1 MPLLGF
7 TAFLN
12 PNLPVVSPTGGL
24 KYKGTTGFITCYSNL
39 RFGADGVEYLN
50 NIGLANNFSY
60 SIGNWLESGDASN
73 VWIEYTITGGTPGTL
88 NGHDPGSGRLQM
100 NVDRDFGHV
109 KTIFGMGDVTFT
121 LDFYNAEA
129 GGNLLD
135 SVSYTLRA
143 NVETL

>member
-12 PNLPVVSPTGGL
+12 PHLPEVSPTGGL
-24 KYKGTTGFITCYSNL
+24 KAKSTTGFATCFSNL

-50 NIGLANNFSY
+50 NIGLADNFVT
-60 SIGNWLESGDASN
+60 SIGPWLDSGLAEN
-73 VWIEYTITGGTPGTL
+73 VWIEYTITGGDPGTL

-109 KTIFGMGDVTFT
+109 KTILGTGDVTFT
-121 LDFYNAEA
+121 LDFYNAEV

-143 NVETL
+143 LVEAL